1 MEHSSMMII
10 GLLSGLILGFVYGR
24 YKKNRRHEIELE
36 EQRNYYIRQSTDS
49 EGRGEWIARN
59 HF

>member
-1 MEHSSMMII
+1 MEQGSMMII
-10 GLLSGLILGFVYGR
+10 GLLCGLLLGFVYGR

-36 EQRNYYIRQSTDS
+36 EQRNYYLRKSS
-49 EGRGEWIARN
+49 ESEGEWIARN